1 MQVNHTT
8 AVIGA
13 DLQHGHAPF
22 PRATTILRLLGT
34 ICAVAVLRFVAKL
47 IKHRRNFARLRRKG
61 FPMPPHSF
69 LLGHL
74 GLVAKLT
81 KGWPRDFHGHYIA
94 AEIRDRYPE
103 LPPVFYLDLWP
114 TGPPLVVMTAAGGA
128 AEIALREPQLPKYE
142 GVLGFLQPLIGKH
155 GLVTMEGAEWKYW
168 RAIFNPG
175 FNAAHL
181 QTLVPGIVEN
191 TMVLCEILSE
201 RAEEGG
207 LFSLFETMSRLTMD
221 MSCLATLGSRLNAQR
236 QGCELVSAFRSQASW
251 IPSPNETNL
260 FKIYNPMRHLV
271 YRYNRR
277 RMDRYVSTEL
287 DAHFAIHAQG
297 QNGARAKRSK
307 AVVDLALETYLA
319 EQRGSAAPDQQAN
332 GKTAPMVMDARFK
345 QFAVSQMKLFLF
357 AGYDTTASAAVYAIH
372 LLSLYPE
379 TLQKRARNTTP
390 AETAALISQQPHV
403 LNRLA
408 YTSAVIKEALRLY
421 PPVSSTRNSA
431 PGYKLV
437 SQGQEFET
445 QGFMLWGVHQAIH
458 RAAEHWPSPNRFI
471 PDRWLVSPG
480 HALYP
485 RDKEAWR
492 PFEKGPRNCIGQELA
507 LLEVKVVLAMVLR
520 DFDFAD
526 AYAEFHAQKA
536 AERGGSSGR
545 DGPPEVR
552 GTGPTKSC
560 SGAASRIMGTHARCR
575 NGRPAKTQATGADT
589 ITNMGG

>member
-1 MQVNHTT
+1 MDANHN
-8 AVIGA
+8 ASRIGT
-13 DLQHGHAPF
+13 DLRYGHASL
-22 PRATTILRLLGT
+22 PRPSTVVRLVATL
-34 ICAVAVLRFVAKL
+34 CAIVVLRFVTKL
-47 IKHRRNFARLRRKG
+47 IKQRRKFVSLQKKG

-69 LLGHL
+69 LLGHI

-94 AEIRDRYPE
+94 AELRDRYPA

-142 GVLGFLQPLIGKH
+142 GVLGFLQPLIGRH

-181 QTLVPGIVEN
+181 QTLVPGVVEN
-191 TMVLCEILSE
+191 TLVLCEILGE
-201 RAEEGG
+201 RAGEGG

-251 IPSPNETNL
+251 IPSPNETNP
-260 FKIYNPMRHLV
+260 FKIFNPVRHLV

-287 DAHFAIHAQG
+287 DAHFALHAQG
-297 QNGARAKRSK
+297 QNGTRAKRSK

-319 EQRGSAAPDQQAN
+319 EQRGSSGSAAPPAPQQATN
-332 GKTAPMVMDARFK
+332 GTAAKAPMVMDARFK

-372 LLSLYPE
+372 LLSLYPA
-379 TLQKRARNTTP
+379 TLQKAREEHDAVLGANLTR
-390 AETAALISQQPHV
+390 AETAALISQQPHL

-408 YTSAVIKEALRLY
+408 YTSAAIKEALRLY

-437 SQGQEFET
+437 SQAQEFET

-458 RAAEHWPSPNRFI
+458 RAEEHWPSPNRFI

-480 HALYP
+480 HELYP

-507 LLEVKVVLAMVLR
+507 LLEVKVILAMVLR

-526 AYAEFHAQKA
+526 AYTEFHA
-536 AERGGSSGR
+536 EHGGGGG
-545 DGPPEVR
+545 GPTEVR
-552 GTGPTKSC
+552 GDRAYQVLLGSSKPNNGYPCKV
-560 SGAASRIMGTHARCR
+560 SRRVPSKA
-575 NGRPAKTQATGADT
+575 
-589 ITNMGG
+589 